1 MPAIGGGPTASS
13 IAESSTVKVAA
24 VAAAA
29 ATLASNAANMSSD
42 SKVSSSSSSSP
53 PAPLTAA
60 TMAMEKKEWNTKN
73 LGRRVAVDALAAA
86 TAGGLVAPI
95 VSMIDK

>member
-1 MPAIGGGPTASS
+1 MPAIGGGPSAS

-24 VAAAA
+24 VAVAA
-29 ATLASNAANMSSD
+29 ATLASNATNMTADRKSSP
-42 SKVSSSSSSSP
+42 VTP

-60 TMAMEKKEWNTKN
+60 TETQQKGWNTKN
-73 LGRRVAVDALAAA
+73 LGQRIAVDAMSAAM
-86 TAGGLVAPI
+86 AGGLVAPI